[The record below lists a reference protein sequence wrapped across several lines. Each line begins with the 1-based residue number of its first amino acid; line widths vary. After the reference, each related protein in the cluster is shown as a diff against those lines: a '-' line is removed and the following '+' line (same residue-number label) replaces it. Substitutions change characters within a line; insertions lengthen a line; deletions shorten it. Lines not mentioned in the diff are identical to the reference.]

1 MSFNSKQLD
10 LSQETFSSNSS
21 QGRFQPLKNVTP
33 SCPTSWQH
41 PHKGQPPSQCQS
53 SDSRCKNMK
62 WKRIHLRYVQ
72 YAWICMNYSIIV
84 ELLGAQVF
92 WSFVASI
99 PIGFQASEWAQAQR
113 TQSPRK
119 HLKNSPREETAIAAI
134 AAITIT
140 HHYFNQHTMHI
151 HHLHSKIDS
160 KLHGHN
166 RLRIKPFR
174 VFSMEELGR
183 LGTAWREKAIM
194 VGRDSFF
201 DLSTAYL
208 GVQRHSCVMSYSIP
222 LISSKMPRHK
232 QFRLQIFTKK
242 KRCKHHLICTWQDTC
257 RHQQSRCRRLGASQW
272 GRGWDAEME
281 WSQWAG
287 GWGHPLQP
295 EFFTQSN
302 THNLSTLPVR

>member
-1 MSFNSKQLD
+1 MMQTSCRISSGSEHSITSYAPQSQLFVD
-10 LSQETFSSNSS
+10 CFKFACKVSLLC
-21 QGRFQPLKNVTP
+21 G
-33 SCPTSWQH
+33 PTKSVILH
-41 PHKGQPPSQCQS
+41 Y
-53 SDSRCKNMK
+53 
-62 WKRIHLRYVQ
+62 HL
-72 YAWICMNYSIIV
+72 N
-84 ELLGAQVF
+84 L
-92 WSFVASI
+92 
-99 PIGFQASEWAQAQR
+99 
-113 TQSPRK
+113 
-119 HLKNSPREETAIAAI
+119 
-134 AAITIT
+134 
-140 HHYFNQHTMHI
+140 
-151 HHLHSKIDS
+151 KIDS
-160 KLHGHN
+160 ELHGHN

-242 KRCKHHLICTWQDTC
+242 KLCKHHLICTWQDTC

-302 THNLSTLPVR
+302 THNLSTLPVT